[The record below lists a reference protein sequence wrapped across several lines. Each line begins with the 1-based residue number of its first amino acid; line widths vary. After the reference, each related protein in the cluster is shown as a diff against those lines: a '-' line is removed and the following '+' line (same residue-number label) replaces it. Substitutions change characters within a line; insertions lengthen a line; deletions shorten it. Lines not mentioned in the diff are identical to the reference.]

1 MDIVQK
7 LKKLNL
13 KQPKY
18 VFPLIVLLPLLFLGY
33 TVAQFFSGS
42 TDGKTGVVT
51 DSINMSLPDARSD
64 GLDSKMAAM
73 DKHFSERGAFSA
85 VNGIGDDVV
94 QKDTTGSGYNEEEL
108 ARIQQANAE
117 RLAQQEAADKLQRSY
132 AENSRR
138 LNGYSGSSS
147 SRSSRSQ
154 QDDLNDY
161 ARELEN
167 IQNRSMERQRRY
179 YAEQERKDKEE
190 EAEQRRQQQEMIDAL
205 TGNGKKKSKANEKT
219 EVVEKVKEKNAE
231 QFNTVTSA
239 ETVDEPLIKAM
250 IDKTTKAREGTRL
263 RFKLLDDVTVKGI
276 KLKKGSYLYGIVT
289 GFSQQRVM
297 ANITSILVGNKFIKV
312 NLSVFDND
320 GMEGFYVPEST
331 FREMVKDASA
341 SVANQSINF
350 DTGGST
356 GISAELLALQAL
368 QNVYRSTSSA
378 VSNNIRKNK
387 ARIKYNTIVYLI
399 NSEPHP

>member
-33 TVAQFFSGS
+33 TVAQFFTGS
-42 TDGKTGVVT
+42 SDGKTGVVT

-73 DKHFSERGAFSA
+73 DKHFSEGGAFSA

-94 QKDTTGSGYNEEEL
+94 EKDTTGSGYNDEEL

-138 LNGYSGSSS
+138 LNSYSSGSSG
-147 SRSSRSQ
+147 RSSRSQ

-161 ARELEN
+161 ARVLEN
-167 IQNRSMERQRRY
+167 IQARSMERQQRY

-190 EAEQRRQQQEMIDAL
+190 QEEARRQQQEMIDAL

-312 NLSVFDND
+312 NLSVYDND

-368 QNVYRSTSSA
+368 QNVYHSTSSA

-399 NSEPHP
+399 NTQND

>member
-33 TVAQFFSGS
+33 TVAQFFTGS
-42 TDGKTGVVT
+42 SDGKTGVVT

-73 DKHFSERGAFSA
+73 DKHFSESGAFSA

-94 QKDTTGSGYNEEEL
+94 EKDTTGSGYNDEEL
-108 ARIQQANAE
+108 AKIQQANAE
-117 RLAQQEAADKLQRSY
+117 RLAQQEAEANLQRSY

-138 LNGYSGSSS
+138 LNGYSSGSSG
-147 SRSSRSQ
+147 RSSRSQ

-179 YAEQERKDKEE
+179 YAEQEQKDKEE

-205 TGNGKKKSKANEKT
+205 TGNGKKKSKGNEKT

-239 ETVDEPLIKAM
+239 ETADEPLIKAI

-276 KLKKGSYLYGIVT
+276 RLKKGSYLYGIVT

-312 NLSVFDND
+312 NLSVYDND

-399 NSEPHP
+399 NTQNE

>member
-33 TVAQFFSGS
+33 TVAQFFTGS
-42 TDGKTGVVT
+42 SDGKTGVVT

-73 DKHFSERGAFSA
+73 DKHFSEDGAYSA

-94 QKDTTGSGYNEEEL
+94 EKDTTGSGYNEEEL
-108 ARIQQANAE
+108 AKIQQANTE

-138 LNGYSGSSS
+138 LNSYSSGSSG
-147 SRSSRSQ
+147 RSSRSQ

-205 TGNGKKKSKANEKT
+205 TGNGKKKKSNEKT

-239 ETVDEPLIKAM
+239 ETIDEPLIKAM

-312 NLSVFDND
+312 NLSVYDND

-331 FREMVKDASA
+331 FREMVKDASS

-368 QNVYRSTSSA
+368 QNVYRSTSLA

-399 NSEPHP
+399 NTQNK